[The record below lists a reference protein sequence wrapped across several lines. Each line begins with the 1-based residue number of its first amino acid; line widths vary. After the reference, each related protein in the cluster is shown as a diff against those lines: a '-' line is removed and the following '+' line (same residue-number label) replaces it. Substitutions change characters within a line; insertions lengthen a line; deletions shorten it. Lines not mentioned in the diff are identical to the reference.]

1 MLSHFFNNLEKKLV
15 ETIIKYINKYDIKRE
30 KKEIEKVGKKEG
42 KKDGKKEGKK
52 AGKKNKEGP
61 EKIIDER
68 NISVDTNIQV
78 KAIVR
83 SVKQNYIF
91 YLTMLL
97 SLYAFTKCT
106 HNKSNY
112 LLALFSICFITLY
125 GYVVHMVS
133 HHMNTKI
140 SELYKTYDNIF
151 TRNKY
156 LNWLAVKIIDF
167 GEFHAKTHH
176 DSDINKTKQNIA
188 LEFINNIV
196 TQGGLLIIMKY
207 FLDLIDNRVILLW
220 ALFYATV
227 HNMNYNIV
235 SPLTHRQHHMNDK
248 TNYGIDIWDIIIGSK
263 YDWGTIETHNHT
275 AINIILI
282 TAVIVFCSNK
292 FKL

>member
-1 MLSHFFNNLEKKLV
+1 MLSHFFNNLEKNIV
-15 ETIIKYINKYDIKRE
+15 ETIIKKINKYDIKMA
-30 KKEIEKVGKKEG
+30 KKGDKKGDKKSDKKNGKKSDKKGG
-42 KKDGKKEGKK
+42 KKSD
-52 AGKKNKEGP
+52 NKEKT
-61 EKIIDER
+61 EK
-68 NISVDTNIQV
+68 NISVNTNVQV
-78 KAIVR
+78 EAIVK

-91 YLTMLL
+91 YLTMII

-156 LNWLAVKIIDF
+156 LNWLAIKIIDF

-196 TQGGLLIIMKY
+196 TQGGIVIIVKY

-227 HNMNYNIV
+227 HNINYNIEP
-235 SPLTHRQHHMNDK
+235 PLTHREHHINDK

-263 YDWGTIETHNHT
+263 YDWDTIETHNHT

-282 TAVIVFCSNK
+282 TAVIVFCSNT